1 MQIFNSLESIPQEF
15 GPSVASVGNFDGVHL
30 GHRWILERVKERAQA
45 LGARS
50 VAVTFDPHPTSVLR
64 PEKSPMLI
72 TPLAARL
79 ELLRAT
85 GIDAVVVLA
94 FTPELAATSAGD
106 FARIVLRGKLAA
118 VEVHEGANFRFGHR
132 AQAGVREL
140 REFGRSLGFDV
151 QVHQA
156 LHRRGMVVSSSN
168 VRRLIAAG
176 NIKQARSLMGHAFFV
191 ESTPATGRG
200 IGGKLLVPTVN
211 LARYD
216 ELLPAFGVY
225 VTCLRVAGQVF
236 ESVTNVGNR
245 PTFGEDSFAVESHIL
260 NFQPVELDEKTPLE
274 LTFLDR
280 LREERKW
287 PTPEALHQQILRD
300 VVRARRY
307 FHLAKLVGGPK
318 ER

>member
-1 MQIFNSLESIPQEF
+1 MQIFRSLETIPQEF

-64 PEKSPMLI
+64 PEKRPRLI

-79 ELLRAT
+79 DLLRET

-94 FTPELAATSAGD
+94 FTTELAATSASD
-106 FARIVLRGKLAA
+106 FARSVLRGKLAA
-118 VEVHEGANFRFGHR
+118 VEVHEGANFRFGHH

-168 VRRLIAAG
+168 VRKLIAAG

-211 LARYD
+211 LAKYD

-225 VTCLRVAGQVF
+225 VTCLHVAGHVF

-260 NFQPVELDEKTPLE
+260 NFQSLELDENTPLE

-280 LREERKW
+280 LREEKKW
-287 PTPEALHQQILRD
+287 PSPEALHEQIMRD
-300 VVRARRY
+300 VTSARRY
-307 FHLAKLVGGPK
+307 FHLAKLISGPK
-318 ER
+318 EL